1 MSSKFAPSESRPSK
15 LRAADYAPCKF
26 TLVSNPGRRRFHLK
40 FTVLDRIAKRF
51 LPAAC
56 ILLLGLSGTH
66 AVPLS
71 GTPPLCLSEPGHDGE
86 ILALMDRIYRADYA
100 AADSIAAGLP
110 DGPARAYFRGLAG
123 VNRFSDLGDTS
134 ALFAADRAWERLDRA
149 GDSAASTIRKDP
161 NYPLYRGL
169 AELQMSYVANLTG
182 SRVRSAL
189 LGRKAVKLLSPMS
202 RFAEA
207 KCALALYDYYKA
219 QLLEGVDWLPFVA
232 KADREKPLQDLET
245 AIPQSRYLKE
255 ILRTSLLWIYYD
267 LGRYDEGRKHIEAF
281 LARYPGNRP
290 YRAMLA
296 DFRFRQGDVDSAG
309 RIHDRLA
316 AEYRDLQAVYPS
328 PGYLPLGYLGSVGNL
343 AKISASKKQA
353 EPLKAQLA
361 IWYSPQYGGMMKWLP
376 ASLRREVDSLKK

>member
-1 MSSKFAPSESRPSK
+1 MLSKFTAARTASAKFSSSKF
-15 LRAADYAPCKF
+15 
-26 TLVSNPGRRRFHLK
+26 TIVSNPDPLRFHPK
-40 FTVLDRIAKRF
+40 CKVLDRIAKRF

-56 ILLLGLSGTH
+56 ILLFGLSGTRADTH
-66 AVPLS
+66 T
-71 GTPPLCLSEPGHDGE
+71 GTPFLCLSEPAHDGAL
-86 ILALMDRIYRADYA
+86 LALMDRVYRADYA

-110 DGPARAYFRGLAG
+110 DGPARAYFRGLVG
-123 VNRFSDLGDTS
+123 INRFSDLGDTA
-134 ALFAADRAWERLDRA
+134 ALFAADRAWDRLDRA
-149 GDSAASTIRKDP
+149 GDSAGSAIRNDP

-182 SRVRSAL
+182 GRIRSAL
-189 LGRKAVKLLSPMS
+189 LGRKAVKLLAPLA

-207 KCALALYDYYKA
+207 ECALALYDYYKA

-232 KADREKPLQDLET
+232 KADREKPLQALET
-245 AIPQSRYLKE
+245 AIPRSRYLQE

-267 LGRYDEGRKHIEAF
+267 LGRYDLGRKHIEAF

-309 RIHDRLA
+309 RIHERLA
-316 AEYRDLQAVYPS
+316 AEYRDLQTAYPA
-328 PGYLPLGYLGSVGNL
+328 PAYLPLGYLSSVGNL
-343 AKISASKKQA
+343 AKISASRKQG

-361 IWYSPQYGGMMKWLP
+361 IWYSPRYGGVMKWLP
-376 ASLRREVDSLKK
+376 ASLRHEVDSLKK

>member
-1 MSSKFAPSESRPSK
+1 
-15 LRAADYAPCKF
+15 
-26 TLVSNPGRRRFHLK
+26 V
-40 FTVLDRIAKRF
+40 
-51 LPAAC
+51 AC
-56 ILLLGLSGTH
+56 LLLLCLSGTR
-66 AVPLS
+66 ADTGS
-71 GTPPLCLSEPGHDGE
+71 GAPALCLSEPAHDGA
-86 ILALMDRIYRADYA
+86 ILAVLDRIYRAEYA

-110 DGPARAYFRGLAG
+110 DAPARAYFRGLVG
-123 VNRFSDLGDTS
+123 INRFSDLGDTA
-134 ALFAADRAWERLDRA
+134 ALFAAERAWERLDRA
-149 GDSAASTIRKDP
+149 GDSAASEVRKDP

-169 AELQMSYVANLTG
+169 AELQMSYVANITG
-182 SRVRSAL
+182 GRIRSAL
-189 LGRKAVKLLSPMS
+189 LGRKAVKLLTPLA

-232 KADREKPLQDLET
+232 KPDREKPLQALET

-267 LGRYDEGRKHIEAF
+267 LGRYDQGQKSIEAF

-316 AEYRDLQAVYPS
+316 AEYRDLLAVYPA
-328 PGYLPLGYLGSVGNL
+328 PAYLPLGYLSSVGNL
-343 AKISASKKQA
+343 AKISASRKQA

-361 IWYSPQYGGMMKWLP
+361 IWHSPRHGGTMKWLP
-376 ASLRREVDSLKK
+376 ASLRREVDSLKE